1 VKKVVIMKASQS
13 KRFRGSI
20 AARLTAAIALP
31 IALLATV
38 SGAATAPPVNPVQLS
53 APSGLPDT
61 ALPFTGVSAARF
73 TATSNFSKL
82 TTAPDAG
89 VAGTPFKVSAT
100 GLTPST
106 TYQLVWGTN
115 TATWSVDA
123 EPYTVNYLGAIYSP
137 ISATSLLN
145 SSNSVYVN
153 LATVTT
159 DASGNFSYQ
168 TKAPTDFGDNHDIW
182 AVNAGVGVANGSFDQ
197 LRTVTISPTSG
208 PIGTPITVTYT
219 SMDANAYGGG
229 GSITYDNKYVGEI
242 MGNWTRGTASVS
254 IRASGAVGN
263 HSIQVGDAISF
274 QYLNP
279 IQSPITDDNGAVRT
293 FRVTPGNKLPK
304 SSITWP
310 SDVTANVA
318 PTQLTTMYNAALGVK
333 TNQPTAL
340 DPLSSAVATLSP
352 TSGPVGTKTTLN
364 VTGLPTTATGAVEVD
379 LVSVTG
385 SRVNC
390 TGTCWGYT
398 YTSLGS
404 GVVANGTLNQ
414 SVTIPNKPGVETLG
428 GWHAIVVIK
437 GAMGTDGAG
446 NRIPGVGSLVESQ
459 VPFYVKESIMPFY
472 NKAGKLMSMGV
483 GTADDSV
490 AKANEVG
497 GQVGT
502 GTYTFKEGQEFTI
515 SILGVGW
522 TQLDNTLAVDYDNS
536 YIGYGCGFHSNGYMA
551 VHLTATGG
559 PGIHLI
565 DLYPLLYSVS
575 PNEGT
580 YYGMVPLL
588 SANHD
593 DPALALGYQVPVIH
607 LAIRIVK

>member
-1 VKKVVIMKASQS
+1 MKASQH
-13 KRFRGSI
+13 KRSRGAI
-20 AARLTAAIALP
+20 AARLAAVIVMP

-38 SGAATAPPVNPVQLS
+38 SGAATAPPVNPIQLT

-61 ALPFTGVSAARF
+61 ALPFNGVSAATF
-73 TATSNFSKL
+73 TATSNFQKL
-82 TTAPDAG
+82 TTSPDAG
-89 VAGTPFKVSAT
+89 VTGTPFTVSGT
-100 GLTPST
+100 GLTPDT
-106 TYQLVWGTN
+106 ALQLVWGTN

-123 EPYTVNYLGAIYSP
+123 EPYTVNYLGAVYSP
-137 ISATSLLN
+137 TSASSLLN
-145 SSNSVYVN
+145 NSNSMYVN

-159 DASGNFSYQ
+159 DASGNF
-168 TKAPTDFGDNHDIW
+168 TLKTTAPTDFGGNHDIW
-182 AVNAGVGVANGSFDQ
+182 AVAASVGVANGSFDL
-197 LRTVTISPTSG
+197 LRTITISPKSG
-208 PIGTPITVTYT
+208 PVGTPITVTYT

-229 GSITYDNKYVGEI
+229 GSILWDNHYAGEI
-242 MGNWTRGTASVS
+242 MGNWTRGTASVT
-254 IRASGAVGN
+254 IRAAGSVGT
-263 HSIQVGDAISF
+263 HYVQVGDAISF
-274 QYLNP
+274 QYMNP
-279 IQSPITDDNGAVRT
+279 IQSPITDDNGATRA
-293 FRVTPGNKLPK
+293 FQVTAGNVLPK
-304 SSITWP
+304 PSISWP
-310 SDVTANVA
+310 TSVTTNVSA
-318 PTQLTTMYNAALGVK
+318 TQLTTMYNSALGAK
-333 TNQPTAL
+333 TDQPAAL
-340 DPLSSAVATLSP
+340 DPLSSAVGTVSP
-352 TSGPVGTKTTLN
+352 SSGPVGTKTTLN
-364 VTGLPTTATGAVEVD
+364 VTGLPASSTGSVEVD

-404 GVVANGTLNQ
+404 GVVANGSLNQ
-414 SVTIPNKPGVETLG
+414 TVTIPNNPGVNTLG
-428 GWHAIVVIK
+428 GWHAIVLIK
-437 GAMGTDGAG
+437 GAMATDGAG
-446 NRIPGVGSLVESQ
+446 NRVPGVGSLVEVQ

-472 NKAGKLMSMGV
+472 NKAGKLLSMG
-483 GTADDSV
+483 TATAKDSV
-490 AKANEVG
+490 ALATEVG

-502 GTYTFKEGQEFTI
+502 GSYTFKEGQEFTV

-559 PGIHLI
+559 PGIHII

-588 SANHD
+588 SGNHD
-593 DPALALGYQVPVIH
+593 DPGLALGYQVPTIH

>member
-1 VKKVVIMKASQS
+1 MKASQP

-20 AARLTAAIALP
+20 AAKLAAAIALP
-31 IALLATV
+31 LALLATV
-38 SGAATAPPVNPVQLS
+38 SGAATAPPVNPLQLS
-53 APSGLPDT
+53 APSGLSGT
-61 ALPFTGVSAARF
+61 ALPFTGMTATTF
-73 TATSNFSKL
+73 TASPSFSKL
-82 TTAPDAG
+82 TTGPDAG
-89 VAGTPFKVSAT
+89 VAGTPFKVSGT

-106 TYQLVWGTN
+106 TFQLVWGTN
-115 TATWSVDA
+115 SATWSVDA

-137 ISATSLLN
+137 TSASSLLN
-145 SSNSVYVN
+145 SNNSTYVN

-168 TKAPTDFGDNHDIW
+168 TKAPTDFGGDHDIW
-182 AVNAGVGVANGSFDQ
+182 AVAGGVGVANGSFDQ
-197 LRTVTISPTSG
+197 LRTVTISPKSG
-208 PIGTPITVTYT
+208 PVGTPITVTYT

-254 IRASGAVGN
+254 IRASGAVGE

-293 FRVTPGNKLPK
+293 FRVTPGDKLPK

-310 SDVTANVA
+310 TDVTANVA

-340 DPLSSAVATLSP
+340 DPLSSAVAALSA
-352 TSGPVGTKTTLN
+352 TSGPVGTKTTLK

-404 GVVANGTLNQ
+404 GVVANGALNQ

-446 NRIPGVGSLVESQ
+446 NRVPGVGSLVESQ

-497 GQVGT
+497 AQVGT

-559 PGIHLI
+559 PGIHII

>member
-1 VKKVVIMKASQS
+1 MKSTQQ
-13 KRFRGSI
+13 KRSRGSI
-20 AARLTAAIALP
+20 AVRLAAAIAMPL
-31 IALLATV
+31 ALLATS
-38 SGAATAPPVNPVQLS
+38 SGAATAPPVNPITLT
-53 APSGLPDT
+53 APSGLPGT
-61 ALPFTGVSAARF
+61 ALPFTGLTATTF
-73 TATSNFSKL
+73 TASTNYQKL
-82 TTAPDAG
+82 TTSPDAG
-89 VAGTPFKVSAT
+89 VAGTPFTVSGT
-100 GLTPST
+100 GLTPNTSL
-106 TYQLVWGTN
+106 QLVWGTN

-123 EPYTVNYLGAIYSP
+123 EPYTVNYLGSVYSP
-137 ISATSLLN
+137 TSASSLLN
-145 SSNSVYVN
+145 NSNSEYVN
-153 LATVTT
+153 MATVTT
-159 DASGNFSYQ
+159 DASGNF
-168 TKAPTDFGDNHDIW
+168 TLKTNAPTDFGGNHDIW
-182 AVNAGVGVANGSFDQ
+182 AVAAGVGVANGSFDQ
-197 LRTVTISPTSG
+197 LRTVTISPKSG

-229 GSITYDNKYVGEI
+229 GSVLWDNHYAGEI
-242 MGNWTRGTASVS
+242 MGNWTRGTASVV
-254 IRASGAVGN
+254 IRASGPVGR
-263 HSIQVGDAISF
+263 HQVQVGDAISF

-293 FRVTPGNKLPK
+293 FTVTKGNAVPK
-304 SSITWP
+304 SYITWP
-310 SDVTANVA
+310 TSVTSNVA
-318 PTQLTTMYNAALGVK
+318 PTQYTTMYNAALGAK
-333 TNQPTAL
+333 TDQPTAL
-340 DPLSSAVATLSP
+340 DPASSAVSTLSP
-352 TSGPVGTKTTLN
+352 NSGPVGTKTTLN
-364 VTGLPTTATGAVEVD
+364 VTGLPATAAGSVEVD
-379 LVSVTG
+379 LISVTG

-404 GVVANGTLNQ
+404 GTVTNGSLSQ
-414 SVTIPNKPGVETLG
+414 SVTIPNNPGVDTLG

-446 NRIPGVGSLVESQ
+446 NRVPGVGALVESQ
-459 VPFYVKESIMPFY
+459 APFYVKESIMPFY
-472 NKAGKLMSMGV
+472 NKTGKLLSMGTA
-483 GTADDSV
+483 TADDSV

-502 GTYTFKEGQEFTI
+502 GTDTFKEGQEFTV

-536 YIGYGCGFHSNGYMA
+536 YVGYGCGFHSNGYMA

-559 PGIHLI
+559 PGVHII

-588 SANHD
+588 SGNHD

>member
-1 VKKVVIMKASQS
+1 MKTSTPKRSRASIVA
-13 KRFRGSI
+13 KL
-20 AARLTAAIALP
+20 AAAIAMP
-31 IALLATV
+31 IALLATT
-38 SGAATAPPVNPVQLS
+38 SGAATAPPVNPLQLT
-53 APSGLPDT
+53 APSGLPT
-61 ALPFTGVSAARF
+61 MALPFGGVTAATF
-73 TATSNFSKL
+73 TATSNFQKL
-82 TTAPDAG
+82 TTTPDAG
-89 VAGTPFKVSAT
+89 VAGTPLTVSGT
-100 GLTPST
+100 GLTPNT
-106 TYQLVWGTN
+106 ALQLVWGTN

-123 EPYTVNYLGAIYSP
+123 EPYTVNYLGSVYSP
-137 ISATSLLN
+137 TTASSLLN
-145 SSNSVYVN
+145 NSNSMYVN
-153 LATVTT
+153 MATVTT
-159 DASGNFSYQ
+159 DASGNFKFQ
-168 TKAPTDFGDNHDIW
+168 TKAPTDFGGNHDIW
-182 AVNAGVGVANGSFDQ
+182 AVAAGVGVANGSFDQ

-208 PIGTPITVTYT
+208 PVGTPITVTYT

-229 GSITYDNKYVGEI
+229 GSVTWDNKYVGEI
-242 MGNWTRGTASVS
+242 MGNWTRGTASVH
-254 IRASGAVGN
+254 IRASGSVGT
-263 HSIQVGDAISF
+263 HIVQVGDAISY

-279 IQSPITDDNGAVRT
+279 IQSPITDDNGATRSFT
-293 FRVTPGNKLPK
+293 VTASNVLPK
-304 SSITWP
+304 PSITWP
-310 SDVTANVA
+310 TAVKANVD

-352 TSGPVGTKTTLN
+352 SSGPVGTKTTMH
-364 VTGLPTTATGAVEVD
+364 VTGLPTAATGAVEVD

-398 YTSLGS
+398 YTSLGN
-404 GVVANGTLNQ
+404 GVVANGALDQ
-414 SVTIPNKPGVETLG
+414 SLAIPNKPGVDTLG

-446 NRIPGVGSLVESQ
+446 NRVPGVGSLVESQ

-472 NKAGKLMSMGV
+472 NKSGKLMSMGV

-490 AKANEVG
+490 LKANEVG
-497 GQVGT
+497 AQVGT
-502 GTYTFKEGQEFTI
+502 GTYTFKEGQEFTV

-559 PGIHLI
+559 PGIHII

-588 SANHD
+588 SGNHD
-593 DPALALGYQVPVIH
+593 DPGLALGYQVPVIH

>member
-1 VKKVVIMKASQS
+1 MKAFQQ
-13 KRFRGSI
+13 KRARGSF
-20 AARLTAAIALP
+20 AAKLAAAVLMP
-31 IALLATV
+31 VALLATT
-38 SGAATAPPVNPVQLS
+38 SGAATAPSLNPIQLA
-53 APSGLPDT
+53 APSGLPGT
-61 ALPFTGVSAARF
+61 ALPFSGVTATTF
-73 TATSNFSKL
+73 TASANYLKL
-82 TTAPDAG
+82 TTNPDAG
-89 VAGTPFKVSAT
+89 VAGTPFTLSGT
-100 GLTPST
+100 GLAANT
-106 TYQLVWGTN
+106 TLQLVWGTN

-123 EPYTVNYLGAIYSP
+123 EPNTVNYLGSVYSP
-137 ISATSLLN
+137 ISAGSLLN
-145 SSNSVYVN
+145 SSNSMYVN
-153 LATVTT
+153 MATVTT
-159 DASGNFSYQ
+159 DGSGNFSLK
-168 TKAPTDFGDNHDIW
+168 TTAPTDFGGNHDIW
-182 AVNAGVGVANGSFDQ
+182 AVAGGVGVANGSFDQ
-197 LRTVTISPTSG
+197 LRTVTISPKSG

-229 GSITYDNKYVGEI
+229 GSVLWDNHYVGEI
-242 MGNWTRGTASVS
+242 MGNWTRGTASVT
-254 IRASGAVGN
+254 IRAAGAVGR
-263 HSIQVGDAISF
+263 HFVQVGDAISF
-274 QYLNP
+274 QYMNP
-279 IQSPITDDNGAVRT
+279 IQSPITDDNGAVRAFT
-293 FRVTPGNKLPK
+293 ITKGNVMPKPSMTWPTSVTP
-304 SSITWP
+304 
-310 SDVTANVA
+310 NVS
-318 PTQLTTMYNAALGVK
+318 PTDLTTMYNSALGAK
-333 TNQPTAL
+333 ADQPTAI
-340 DPLSSAVATLSP
+340 DPASSATGSLSP
-352 TSGPVGTKTTLN
+352 SSGPVGTKTTLN
-364 VTGLPTTATGAVEVD
+364 VTNLPATSNGTVEVD

-404 GVVANGTLNQ
+404 GVVANGSLNQ
-414 SVTIPNKPGVETLG
+414 SVTIPNNPGVGTLG

-437 GAMGTDGAG
+437 GTMGTDGAG
-446 NRIPGVGSLVESQ
+446 NRVPGVGSLVEVQ

-472 NKAGKLMSMGV
+472 NKAGKLVSMG
-483 GTADDSV
+483 TANAKDTV
-490 AKANEVG
+490 ALATEVG

-502 GTYTFKEGQEFTI
+502 GAYTFKEGQEFTVN
-515 SILGVGW
+515 ILGVGW

-607 LAIRIVK
+607 LAIRVVK

>member
-1 VKKVVIMKASQS
+1 MKSSQQ
-13 KRFRGSI
+13 KRSRGVI
-20 AARLTAAIALP
+20 AARLVAAIAIP
-31 IALLATV
+31 MALLATS
-38 SGAATAPPVNPVQLS
+38 SGAATAPPVNPLQLT
-53 APSGLPDT
+53 APSGLPGT
-61 ALPFTGVSAARF
+61 ALPFTGV
-73 TATSNFSKL
+73 TATTFKPTASYQKL
-82 TTAPDAG
+82 TTTPDAG
-89 VAGTPFKVSAT
+89 VAGTPFTVSGT

-106 TYQLVWGTN
+106 TLELVWGTN

-123 EPYTVNYLGAIYSP
+123 EPYTVNYLGSVYSP
-137 ISATSLLN
+137 TTAGSLLN
-145 SSNSVYVN
+145 GSNSMFVN
-153 LATVTT
+153 MATVTT
-159 DASGNFSYQ
+159 DASGNFTVT
-168 TKAPTDFGDNHDIW
+168 TKAPTDFGGNHDIW
-182 AVNAGVGVANGSFDQ
+182 AVAAGVGVANGSFDQ
-197 LRTVTISPTSG
+197 LRTVTISPKSG
-208 PIGTPITVTYT
+208 PVGTPITVTYT

-242 MGNWTRGTASVS
+242 MGNWTRGTASVI
-254 IRASGAVGN
+254 IRASGTVGT
-263 HSIQVGDAISF
+263 HIIQVGDAISF

-279 IQSPITDDNGAVRT
+279 IQSPITDDNGATRA
-293 FRVTPGNKLPK
+293 FKVTASNVLPK

-310 SDVTANVA
+310 TGVSANVN
-318 PTQLTTMYNAALGVK
+318 PTALTTMYNAALGVK
-333 TNQPTAL
+333 TNQPAAI
-340 DPLSSAVATLSP
+340 DPLSSAVATLSA
-352 TSGPVGTKTTLN
+352 TSGPVGSKTTLN
-364 VTGLPTTATGAVEVD
+364 VTDLPSTANGAVEVD

-404 GVVANGTLNQ
+404 AVVANGTLDQ
-414 SVTIPNKPGVETLG
+414 SITIPNHPGVNTLG

-437 GAMGTDGAG
+437 GAMGTDAAG
-446 NRIPGVGSLVESQ
+446 NRVPGVGSLVESQ

-472 NKAGKLMSMGV
+472 NKTGKLMSMGV
-483 GTADDSV
+483 ATADDSV

-497 GQVGT
+497 GQVGS
-502 GTYTFKEGQEFTI
+502 GSYTFKEGQEFTI
-515 SILGVGW
+515 NILGVGW

-559 PGIHLI
+559 PGIHII

-593 DPALALGYQVPVIH
+593 DPGLALGYQVLVIH